1 MTIEAW
7 SVFLYG
13 LLVFLGIFIQATHTG
28 ITEGLAFGFSNRDKR
43 PSHKGRIGDRIDN
56 TLNNLKE
63 GAVMYVPLALLA
75 VHYEISNPWTYY
87 AAWATIISRLCYVPI
102 YIIGIQKVRTFVWA
116 ISFLAIPALAY
127 GIYLGKGN

>member
-7 SVFLYG
+7 SIFLYG
-13 LLVFLGIFIQATHTG
+13 LLVFLVIFIQAAYSG

-43 PSHKGRIGDRIDN
+43 PSHKGRIGNRIDN

-63 GAVMYVPLALLA
+63 GAVMYAPLALLA

-102 YIIGIQKVRTFVWA
+102 YITGIQKVRTFVWSL
-116 ISFLAIPALAY
+116 SFLAIPALAY
-127 GIYLGKGN
+127 GIYLGIGK